1 MGSRS
6 VIGRQIADYRAEH
19 EHEILAEFC
28 ELLRHRNVAT
38 NRQDIASNA
47 EAVSDALR
55 RRGFDVQLLDDGSDC
70 PPCVL
75 GELTVPG
82 ATRTVVFYAHYDG
95 QPADQPGWTTDPWT
109 PTVRSGSTA
118 AGAADVDWQQARTV
132 DPEWR
137 IYARSASDDKAP
149 VQAMLSALDALR
161 CTGNAPIVNIKVL
174 YEGEEEQGSPH
185 LSGILSRHREAI
197 AGDLFVLSD
206 GPQHPSGRFQL
217 FFGVR
222 GMTGLE
228 LTVYGPTRPLHSGH
242 FGNWAPNPAIMLV
255 HLLAAL
261 RDDDGAVL
269 IPGFTADVRDLTGAE
284 RAALTAL
291 PGTDRAIA
299 AELALGR
306 TEGQDSLAASISR
319 PALNLRGI
327 EVGAVGERAAN
338 TIDTRARASIDFR
351 LVPDQTPDR
360 IRDCTERYLADLGW
374 TVVAADPDTA
384 TLAAH
389 PRLVKAEWQSGY
401 PAYRAGFD
409 SPPVCALIESVTRA
423 IGVEPLLV
431 PMLGGSLPL
440 HTIAATLA
448 MPVVGMPI
456 ANYDNNQHGANE
468 NLRIGNLW
476 AAIDLYAQLL
486 VDLSW

>member
-1 MGSRS
+1 M
-6 VIGRQIADYRAEH
+6 
-19 EHEILAEFC
+19 
-28 ELLRHRNVAT
+28 AT
-38 NRQDIASNA
+38 DQQDIAANA
-47 EAVSDALR
+47 EVVSDALR
-55 RRGFDVQLLDDGSDC
+55 RRGFDVRLLDDGSDC
-70 PPCVL
+70 PPCVF

-82 ATRTVVFYAHYDG
+82 AVRTVVFYAHYDG
-95 QPADQPGWTTDPWT
+95 QPADQQGWTTDPWT
-109 PTVRSGSTA
+109 PTVRSGGTA
-118 AGAADVDWQQARTV
+118 AGAVGVDWQQARPV

-161 CTGNAPIVNIKVL
+161 ATGHAPVVNIKVL

-185 LSGILSRHREAI
+185 LSGILSRHRDAL

-228 LTVYGPTRPLHSGH
+228 LTVYGPARPLHSGH

-255 HLLAAL
+255 QLLAAL

-269 IPGFTADVRDLTGAE
+269 IPDFAADVRDLSSAE

-291 PGTDRAIA
+291 PDTDRAIA
-299 AELALGR
+299 AELTLGR
-306 TEGQDSLAASISR
+306 TEGRDSLAASIAR

-327 EVGAVGERAAN
+327 EVGAVGQQAAN
-338 TIDTRARASIDFR
+338 TIETRARASIDFR
-351 LVPDQTPDR
+351 LVPDQTPAR
-360 IRDCTERYLADLGW
+360 IRESTERFLADLGW
-374 TVVAADPDTA
+374 TVVSTEPDSA

-389 PRLVKAEWQSGY
+389 PRVVKAEWQPGY
-401 PAYRAGFD
+401 PAYRAGVE
-409 SPPVCALIESVTRA
+409 SPPVAALIESVSRA
-423 IGVEPLLV
+423 IGAEPLLV

-440 HTIAATLA
+440 HTIAATLE
-448 MPVVGMPI
+448 MPVVGLPI

-486 VDLSW
+486 SDLSW